1 MSVFLLYNLKK
12 IMFLFRCLGFWLSP
26 SLSRDTHH
34 TLDIPKHCGVA
45 LCMLTLNK
53 HENEINIDDV
63 Q

>member
-45 LCMLTLNK
+45 LCMLTLNMRMK
-53 HENEINIDDV
+53 
-63 Q
+63 